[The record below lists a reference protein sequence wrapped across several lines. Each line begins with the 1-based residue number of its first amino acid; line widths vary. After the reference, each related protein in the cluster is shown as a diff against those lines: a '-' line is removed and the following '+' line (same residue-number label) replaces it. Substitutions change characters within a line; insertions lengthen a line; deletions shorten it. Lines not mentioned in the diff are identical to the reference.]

1 MHKVIFGIFAHPDDE
16 AFGPAGTLLCE
27 KRAGN
32 EVHLICATAG
42 EAGLNPENVP
52 NLAEVRLEEWRHAG
66 ELIGADSMHHL
77 GYRDG
82 TLSNDHYLE
91 IAEKIRQIIASATD
105 GRNDIEIELMSMDM
119 NGITGHLDH
128 IAISRISCY
137 VFCTLKEQDARVS
150 RLRLVCASRELIP
163 QRNCEWLYVDQ
174 GRAPENIDETID
186 AREHLDTVRRIMRAH
201 HTQRQDGEAHITSRG
216 DKVAVNHFIVIT

>member
-1 MHKVIFGIFAHPDDE
+1 MKKVIFGIFAHPDDE
-16 AFGPAGTLLCE
+16 AFGPAGTLLRE
-27 KRAGN
+27 KHAGN
-32 EVHLICATAG
+32 EIHLICATAG

-52 NLAEVRLEEWRHAG
+52 DLAAVRLEEWRRAG
-66 ELIGADSMHHL
+66 ALIGADSMHHL

-91 IAEKIRQIIASATD
+91 MATKIRQIITEITNHRD
-105 GRNDIEIELMSMDM
+105 DIEIELMSMDM

-150 RLRLVCASRELIP
+150 RLRLICAPRDIFP
-163 QRNCEWLYVDQ
+163 TRNCDWLYVDQ
-174 GRAPENIDETID
+174 GRSPEEIDETVD
-186 AREHLDTVRRIMRAH
+186 ARDHLEAVQAIMLAH
-201 HTQRQDGEAHITSRG
+201 HTQRQDGEAHIKSRG
-216 DKVAVNHFIVIT
+216 DSVAINHFLVIT